1 VAQRPQ
7 DVGELLKT
15 KFQPRFHRAKGSMRG
30 SGNFPVAES
39 LEKSELQRLPL
50 KPRQHPHALLE
61 KVTQIIQDEN
71 IICFAR

>member
-1 VAQRPQ
+1 VAQRLHG
-7 DVGELLKT
+7 VGEFLKT

-39 LEKSELQRLPL
+39 LEKSELEGFPL

-71 IICFAR
+71 FICFAR

>member
-1 VAQRPQ
+1 M
-7 DVGELLKT
+7 GEFLQP
-15 KFQPRFHRAKGSMRG
+15 KFQPRFYRSQRSARSY
-30 SGNFPVAES
+30 GNFPVAEPF
-39 LEKSELQRLPL
+39 EKSELERFPL